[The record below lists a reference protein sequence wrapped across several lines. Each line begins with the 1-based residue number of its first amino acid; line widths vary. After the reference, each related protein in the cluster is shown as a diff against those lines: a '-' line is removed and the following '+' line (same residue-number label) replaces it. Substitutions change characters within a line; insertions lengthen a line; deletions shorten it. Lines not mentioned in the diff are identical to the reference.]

1 MNNDFP
7 PNVEKIVDDYIARLS
22 SRLRGIPEQ
31 DRSELLDEIRSHIYE
46 SYTTDTSSDDIE
58 RILST
63 LRRLGDPADVISS
76 RMPEAVK
83 RLGAG
88 KKAPLYIVA
97 GVLIAFLG
105 LPLGISALGLLIA
118 LLVTLLGLVIAFY
131 GTGISLVVGGFIA
144 SLVSSIFILAP
155 GLVARINDAVGTQV
169 IRLELFP
176 NDPELGAFVAL
187 ICSLILMG
195 IGLLM
200 LWSGKYVWRGW
211 RFVVTMIVS
220 KMRNIF
226 SQLTQSRTAAFR
238 Y

>member
-1 MNNDFP
+1 MNNNFP
-7 PNVEKIVDDYIARLS
+7 PDVKKIVEDYIARLS

-31 DRSELLDEIRSHIYE
+31 DRSELLNEIRSHIYE
-46 SYTTDTSSDDIE
+46 SYSSDTASDDIE

-88 KKAPLYIVA
+88 RKAPLYILA
-97 GVLIAFLG
+97 GALIALFG
-105 LPLGISALGLLIA
+105 LPLGVGALALLVAFLVTLFGLLI
-118 LLVTLLGLVIAFY
+118 TFY
-131 GTGISLVVGGFIA
+131 GAGISLVVGGFIG
-144 SLVSSIFILAP
+144 SLVSSILILAP
-155 GLVARINDAVGTQV
+155 GLAERINNATGIQV
-169 IRLELFP
+169 LHVELFP
-176 NDPELGAFVAL
+176 NDPELGAFVVL

-211 RFVVTMIVS
+211 RFLVMATVAKTRS
-220 KMRNIF
+220 IF
-226 SQLTQSRTAAFR
+226 DRLIQSRTAAFK

>member
-22 SRLRGIPEQ
+22 SRLRGLPER
-31 DRSELLDEIRSHIYE
+31 DRNELLNEIRSHIYE
-46 SYTTDTSSDDIE
+46 SYIHDTSGDDIE

-88 KKAPLYIVA
+88 RKAPLYIVA
-97 GVLIAFLG
+97 GA
-105 LPLGISALGLLIA
+105 LIA
-118 LLVTLLGLVIAFY
+118 LFGVPLGAGALALLVAFLVTLLGLLITFY
-131 GTGISLVVGGFIA
+131 GAGISLVIGGFLA
-144 SLVSSIFILAP
+144 SVLSSITILAP
-155 GLVARINDAVGTQV
+155 GLIARINEALGTEV
-169 IRLELFP
+169 VHLGLFP
-176 NDPELGAFVAL
+176 NDPELSGYVAL
-187 ICSLILMG
+187 ILSLVIMG

-211 RFVVTMIVS
+211 RFVIMLIVS
-220 KMRNIF
+220 KTRSIF
-226 SQLTQSRTAAFR
+226 HRLTQSRTATFK

>member
-31 DRSELLDEIRSHIYE
+31 DRGELLNEIRSHIYE
-46 SYTTDTSSDDIE
+46 SYISNTAGEDIE

-63 LRRLGDPADVISS
+63 LRRLGDPADVVST

-83 RLGAG
+83 RMGAG
-88 KKAPLYIVA
+88 KKAPLYLVGGA
-97 GVLIAFLG
+97 LIALFG
-105 LPLGISALGLLIA
+105 LPLGAGALALLVA
-118 LLVTLLGLVIAFY
+118 LLVTLLGLLITFY
-131 GTGISLVVGGFIA
+131 SAGISLVIGGFLA
-144 SLVSSIFILAP
+144 SIFSSITILAP
-155 GLVARINDAVGTQV
+155 GLISRINEALGTEV
-169 IRLELFP
+169 VRLGLFP
-176 NDPELGAFVAL
+176 NDPELSGYVAL
-187 ICSLILMG
+187 ILSLILMG
-195 IGLLM
+195 AGLLM

-211 RFVVTMIVS
+211 RFVVMLTVS

-226 SQLTQSRTAAFR
+226 ARLTEPRTAPFK